1 MRPCWSWRFR
11 KRAPGIRWGLASRPP
26 EVIRFLANMQVEDP
40 GAQTTQEQIK
50 SGVERVVR
58 FLIVLAIVALVVGV
72 VLSNFAARKD
82 RLDFPQFYCAGQ
94 IVREGL
100 GRSLY
105 DLRTQWDCQS
115 RITSVHTFYN
125 HPPFEALL
133 YLPLTYFGYHAAYIL
148 WTLASLGLLV
158 YAALLIE
165 SRTKV
170 SLAVSRYARMHAD
183 MGLVLIL
190 FVTFGP
196 ATTCLLIGQD
206 SMLMMLIYTFVFIL
220 LKRGRDFQAGCML
233 AGGLFKFQFIVPF
246 VVILLLRRKWS
257 ALKGFAAIAALLV
270 LVSTGVSGFQALTG
284 YPRFLFLDSNYR
296 QVSFFL
302 PEYASNIRGLLYL
315 LVNRRVPASAFGLLV
330 AALSALA
337 LWWAARNWRDEQFG
351 LSFSA
356 AVIATLL
363 ASYHLYNYD
372 LTLLL
377 LPIAIICGELA
388 RRGRLLSSPVLTAAL
403 VVLFLPPLHLVLV
416 EHSIYALMSIP
427 ILVLFFTV
435 TRLIRAGGLQ
445 DPAGVT
451 VAAQQASTGPMNSGG
466 R

>member
-1 MRPCWSWRFR
+1 MV
-11 KRAPGIRWGLASRPP
+11 G
-26 EVIRFLANMQVEDP
+26 
-40 GAQTTQEQIK
+40 
-50 SGVERVVR
+50 
-58 FLIVLAIVALVVGV
+58 VALSKFGD
-72 VLSNFAARKD
+72 RKA
-82 RLDFPQFYCAGQ
+82 RLDFSQFYCSAQ
-94 IVREGL
+94 IIRQGL
-100 GRSLY
+100 GRKLY
-105 DLRTQWDCQS
+105 DLRTQIEFQS
-115 RITSVHTFYN
+115 RVAPVHAFYN

-133 YLPLTYFGYHAAYIL
+133 FLPFTYLCYHAAYIL
-148 WTLASLGLLV
+148 WTLVSLGLLV
-158 YAALLIE
+158 YAARLIE

-170 SLAVSRYARMHAD
+170 SLAVSQYASVHAD
-183 MGLVLIL
+183 FGLALVIFL
-190 FVTFGP
+190 TFGP

-206 SMLMMLIYTFVFIL
+206 SMLTIFIYTVTFVL
-220 LKRGRDFQAGCML
+220 LKRGRDFQAGCVL
-233 AGGLFKFQFIVPF
+233 ACGLFKFQFIVPF

-257 ALKGFAAIAALLV
+257 FLKGFAAIATLLV
-270 LVSTGVSGFQALTG
+270 LVSTLVSGFQALVG
-284 YPRFLFLDSNYR
+284 YPRFLLADRTYQ
-296 QVSFFL
+296 QVAGFE
-302 PEYASNIRGLLYL
+302 PEYMPNIRGLLYL
-315 LVNRRVPASAFGLLV
+315 ATNRRVPTPVFGVLV

-337 LWWAARNWRDEQFG
+337 LWWAARNWRDEHFG

-372 LTLLL
+372 LTLIL

-451 VAAQQASTGPMNSGG
+451 VALQQASTGPNELHRGAV